1 MTQKRVPSL
10 VASLSLDEKLRLLH
24 GATNPDGSSVGYVP
38 PVPRVGVPALRMVDG
53 PMGIRAIGGSATAFP
68 ASVALAASWNPRL
81 AREQGASMAR
91 EARAHGQNV
100 LLGPGMNIIRVPHC
114 GRNFEYYSEDP
125 YLSARFAAAS
135 VDGIQSEDVIAT
147 AKHYVANNQETNRYR
162 VSAAVTERALRE
174 IYLPAFRAA
183 VEEADVGAVMTAYN
197 RVNGTHM
204 SDHRTLLRDMLK
216 DEFGFDGFV
225 MSDWWGTES
234 SVGAARAGL
243 DVEMPGIPFEERVLA
258 ERLPEEVDPS
268 TIDFPD
274 TLPDMHEGG
283 LFGEPLREA
292 VEAGAVDEAVIDEKV
307 RRILETMARFEL
319 LDTDPDEERRGGE
332 LDTPEHRQLAR
343 RIAIEGTV
351 LLKNEGVLPL
361 DETAA
366 IAIVGPNADATKLGG
381 GGSSEVTPFRRTT
394 PVDGLRERA
403 TECRFE
409 RGVPPIT
416 ESSLFDAFG
425 TEDRVDE
432 SPADTVDTADADDVS
447 LDAAVEAADGAD
459 CVVVVV
465 QDDTTESEDRDD
477 LRLPGQQDELVR
489 AVADAAERSVVVLR
503 TGGPVELPWIDDVD
517 AVLETW
523 YAGQAEGEALAA
535 VLYGDADPGGR
546 LPFTFGR
553 RADDYPTTAPERFP
567 GTNDGVDYAEGVF
580 VGYRYFD
587 REDAAPLFPF
597 GHGHSY
603 ASFEYGE
610 SAVERDGDEVTVTV
624 PVRNVGTR
632 PGKEVV
638 QVYVHDEDPPVPRP
652 PRELKGFET
661 VRLDPEERRRVSVT
675 LDRDAFAY
683 YDEDEGWVVSERR
696 FTLLVGRSAR
706 EIRDRVSVTIE

>member
-1 MTQKRVPSL
+1 M
-10 VASLSLDEKLRLLH
+10 ASLSLDEKLRLLH
-24 GATNPDGSSVGYVP
+24 GATDPDDSSVGYVP
-38 PVPRVGVPALRMVDG
+38 PIPRVGIPALRMVDG
-53 PMGIRAIGGSATAFP
+53 PMGVRAVGGSATAFP
-68 ASVALAASWNPRL
+68 ASVALAATWNPRL

-100 LLGPGMNIIRVPHC
+100 LLAPGTNVVRVPHC

-125 YLSARFAAAS
+125 HLSARFAAAS
-135 VDGIQSEDVIAT
+135 VRGIQSEDVVAT
-147 AKHYVANNQETNRYR
+147 VKHYVANNQETNRYR
-162 VSAAVTERALRE
+162 VSAAVSERALRE

-204 SDHRTLLRDMLK
+204 SDHRPLLRDVLK

-243 DVEMPGIPFEERVLA
+243 DVEMPGVTFEERATA
-258 ERLPEEVDPS
+258 ERLPEDVDPA
-268 TIDFPD
+268 DVEFPE

-283 LFGEPLREA
+283 LFGEPLRDAIES
-292 VEAGAVDEAVIDEKV
+292 GAVDESVVDGKV
-307 RRILETMARFEL
+307 RRVLETMARFGL
-319 LDTDPDEERRGGE
+319 LGADSDGGRRGGE
-332 LDTPEHRQLAR
+332 LDTPRHRQLAR
-343 RIAIEGTV
+343 RIAVEGTV
-351 LLKNEGVLPL
+351 LLKNEGALPL
-361 DETAA
+361 DEAA
-366 IAIVGPNADATKLGG
+366 AVALVGPNADAAKLGG
-381 GGSSEVTPFRRTT
+381 GGSSEVTPVARTS

-403 TECRFE
+403 AECRFE
-409 RGVPPIT
+409 RGVPRIT

-425 TEDRVDE
+425 AGDGGE
-432 SPADTVDTADADDVS
+432 STADADDADDDAS
-447 LDAAVEAADGAD
+447 LDAALEAAAEAD
-459 CVVVVV
+459 CAVVVV

-477 LRLPGQQDELVR
+477 LRLPGRQDELVS
-489 AVADAAERSVVVLR
+489 AVADAADRTVVVLR
-503 TGGPVELPWIDDVD
+503 TGGPVQLPWVDEVD

-546 LPFTFGR
+546 LPLTFGR
-553 RADDYPTTAPERFP
+553 RADDYPTAAPERFP
-567 GTNDGVDYAEGVF
+567 GANDEVDYSEGVF

-587 REDAAPLFPF
+587 REDIAPLFPF
-597 GHGHSY
+597 GHGRSY

-610 SAVERDGDEVTVTV
+610 SSVERDGDEVTVTV
-624 PVRNVGTR
+624 PVRNVGNR

-638 QVYVHDEDPPVPRP
+638 QVYVRDEDPPVPRP

-661 VRLDPEERRRVSVT
+661 VRLDPGERRRASVT

-683 YDEDEGWVVSERR
+683 YDQDEGWVVSEGR

-706 EIRDRVSVTIE
+706 EIRDRVSVALG